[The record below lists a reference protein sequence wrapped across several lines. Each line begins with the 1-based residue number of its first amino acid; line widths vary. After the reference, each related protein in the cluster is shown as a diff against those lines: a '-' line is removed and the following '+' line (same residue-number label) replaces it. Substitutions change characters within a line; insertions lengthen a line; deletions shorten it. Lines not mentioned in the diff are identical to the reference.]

1 MNGTPEQWANL
12 SRAVFDENRVPDD
25 VVQAVMEYDELD
37 RERER
42 IRTTSNGS
50 GADLTLMDNRVA
62 AAYKR
67 AREVT
72 VEWMFPGDCDE
83 DCPDD
88 CMADHQGEL

>member
-25 VVQAVMEYDELD
+25 VVQAIGEYDEEV

-42 IRTTSNGS
+42 IQMTSNGS
-50 GADLTLMDNRVA
+50 GADLTIMDNRVA

-67 AREVT
+67 ARDVT
-72 VEWMFPGDCDE
+72 AEWM
-83 DCPDD
+83 CPR
-88 CMADHQGEL
+88 